1 MGKFSVFKWL
11 VKRSY
16 ILGLCLT
23 LVFFALTWHQW
34 DFLKLIDV
42 KIYDLFL
49 KFAPKPLPP
58 SDIVIVAIDDISLEK
73 VGRWPWN
80 RGKLAKLIKNLS
92 RYEPA
97 VIALDIIL
105 SEKSPE
111 DSILA
116 EAMDDAGNVIL
127 PVVLYFDGKDPYPSS
142 IAQEIALRIKGKVN
156 YLPPSGQKLLVPVK
170 ILQDVAADFGVIN
183 MFPDFD
189 GVLRWE
195 ALCVNYQKYILPSL
209 TLKVAA
215 WYLGVPQDRLIWEP
229 GKGIYLGNK
238 VFIPTDPYGRM
249 LIPYLGPPGT
259 FKTISAVEVLE
270 NHISPE
276 EIFNKIILIGATA
289 VGIYDLRVTPLSPV
303 MPGVE
308 KHANVIAAILQHH
321 FLKWLPLKYTLILLF
336 LVGLFSLIAFHYL
349 RASFSFLVFIIS
361 FLSIILGTYYL
372 FSTKGIFLA
381 PGAPLLAL
389 FTVFI
394 SQTTL
399 KYAYSEKQAKEIR
412 NMFASYVT
420 EKVVNQL
427 INNPSMIKLGGERKV
442 VTILF
447 SDVRGFTSL
456 SEKMPPEKVVE
467 LLNEYFKAMTEII
480 FKWEGTLDKFIG
492 DAIMVFW
499 GAPLPQEDHAE
510 RAVKCAVEMVRELW
524 RLQEKWRKEGKPIL
538 DIGIGINTGEVLVGN
553 IGVEGKKMDYTVI
566 GDHVN
571 LASRLEGL
579 NKKFGTK
586 IIISEFTLA
595 GIKEKILKGD
605 LEGMRI
611 KGLVKVAVKGK
622 EKPVKIYQV
631 EPAEGKATLLE
642 PEGGWKF
649 LKMETK

>member
-1 MGKFSVFKWL
+1 MEKFSLFKWL

-23 LVFFALTWHQW
+23 LIFLALTWYQW
-34 DFLKLIDV
+34 DVLKLFDL

-49 KFAPKPLPP
+49 RFAPKPLPP
-58 SDIVIVAIDDISLEK
+58 SDIVIVAIDDASLEK
-73 VGRWPWN
+73 VGRWPWS
-80 RGKLAKLIKNLS
+80 RDKLAKMVENLS
-92 RYEPA
+92 QYEPA
-97 VIALDIIL
+97 VIAFDIIL

-116 EAMDDAGNVIL
+116 EALDEAGNVIL
-127 PVVLYFDGKDPYPSS
+127 PVVLYFEGKDPQPFPL
-142 IAQEIALRIKGKVN
+142 AQKIALKIKGKVN
-156 YLPPSGQKLLVPVK
+156 YLPPSGQKLLVPIK
-170 ILQDVAADFGVIN
+170 ILQEVAADFGAIN

-195 ALCVNYQKYILPSL
+195 ALCVDYQGYILPSL
-209 TLKVAA
+209 TLKTAA
-215 WYLGVPQDRLIWEP
+215 WFLGIPQDKLVWEP
-229 GKGIYLGNK
+229 GKGIYLGSK

-249 LIPYLGPPGT
+249 LIPYLGPTGT
-259 FKTISAVEVLE
+259 FKTISAVDVLE
-270 NHISPE
+270 NRLSPD
-276 EIFNKIILIGATA
+276 EILNKIILVGATA

-308 KHANVIAAILQHH
+308 KHANVIASILQHR
-321 FLKWLPLKYTLILLF
+321 FLTWLPLKYTLVLLLF
-336 LVGLFSLIAFHYL
+336 TGIFSLIAFHYL
-349 RASFSFLVFIIS
+349 KAFFSFLIFIFS
-361 FLSIILGTYYL
+361 ALSISLGTYFL
-372 FSTKGIFLA
+372 FSTKGLFLA
-381 PGAPLLAL
+381 PGAPLLTL
-389 FTVFI
+389 FAVFI
-394 SQTTL
+394 SQTAL
-399 KYAYSEKQAKEIR
+399 KYAYSERQAKEIR

-420 EKVVNQL
+420 ERVVNQL
-427 INNPSMIKLGGERKV
+427 INNPSMIKLGGERKI
-442 VTILF
+442 VTVLF

-499 GAPLPQEDHAE
+499 GAPLPQEDHAR
-510 RAVKCAVEMVRELW
+510 RAVKCAVEMVNQLKI
-524 RLQEKWRKEGKPIL
+524 LQKKWKAKGKPLL

-586 IIISEFTLA
+586 IIISEFTL
-595 GIKEKILKGD
+595 KEIESELLRGE

-611 KGLVKVAVKGK
+611 KGLVEVAVKGK
-622 EKPVKIYQV
+622 EKPVKIYEV